1 MLTIDDYKK
10 ISRFK
15 DILHRYH
22 FLNKD
27 YDAFRKLAC
36 AALDD
41 LFGFHHILFGYLNY
55 PKKKETS
62 LQILVHNTP
71 EKLVERFFMSGILS
85 DGVFRSDEDIALF
98 SQMENFRKRT
108 VYRDLL
114 LPYGYTDFMI
124 CYLPLNDAYVGYLLI
139 FRDKAQ
145 KSFAAR
151 DVEILREIYRYLA
164 EEYYNFLRIVQL
176 NNSNRLLISHSNHY
190 PMGVVIMQNMMTVAY
205 ANETAR
211 EYMQELGTSPQ
222 FFSVFYSNQ
231 LVPYIKNDLLHL
243 GNRQIVRYQNFIF
256 SVVITNVLTE
266 GFFEGMERARKDPQS
281 DGMINYTPDATGYIY
296 ILRDDVSTY
305 IRKGDPFEEYDFTKR
320 ERQVAALLL
329 RGKVSDEIASEL
341 SVSPNTVKVHIQKL
355 YRKANVSSRAE
366 FLFLMNQHTGK

>member
-10 ISRFK
+10 ISQFK

-36 AALDD
+36 AALDS

-62 LQILVHNTP
+62 LQVLVHNTQ
-71 EKLVERFFMSGILS
+71 EKFVERFFLSGILS
-85 DGVFRSDEDIALF
+85 DNFFKNGEDIVLF
-98 SQMENFRKRT
+98 SQMDNYKKRT

-114 LPYGYTDFMI
+114 IPYGYTDFLV
-124 CYLPLNDAYVGYLLI
+124 CYLPLNNTYVGYLLI

-145 KSFAAR
+145 KSHPNK
-151 DVEILREIYRYLA
+151 DVELLQEIYHYLA

-176 NNSNRLLISHSNHY
+176 NNTNRLLISHSNHY
-190 PMGVVIMQNMMTVAY
+190 PMGVVIMQNMLTVAY
-205 ANETAR
+205 ANEKAR
-211 EYMQELGTSPQ
+211 EYMQELGTSPH
-222 FFSVFYSNQ
+222 FFSVFYSNR

-243 GNRQIVRYQNFIF
+243 GSPQIVRYQNFIF

-266 GFFEGMERARKDPQS
+266 DFFEGMENAQKNPQAN
-281 DGMINYTPDATGYIY
+281 GMINYTPDATGYIY
-296 ILRDDVSTY
+296 ILRDDLGAYT
-305 IRKGDPFEEYDFTKR
+305 RKGDPFETYGFSKR
-320 ERQVAALLL
+320 EQQVASLLL
-329 RGKVSDEIASEL
+329 RGISPENIATQL

-355 YRKANVSSRAE
+355 YRKTNVTSRAE
-366 FLFLMNQHTGK
+366 FLFLMNQFVQD